1 MKYINAIMGAIYISG
16 VLCLSYLD
24 NHPDEYPT
32 LNSENIEVQENV
44 QEIGKKE
51 EKPAK
56 EEEKSVEKPA
66 ISIEKKVEEKKTATE
81 KTPVPPAP
89 APAPAISKMETATYT
104 YEDYEKTIL
113 GTCPSQRDKSSSW
126 ERGNRLNAIGIIT
139 SGESKTSPM
148 NSLNALIES
157 WWNDYK
163 LGGWTGRHMMAS
175 LNNVAGF
182 DKTWSN
188 SRIAFFIDFDGLFVN
203 WDNSWEDN
211 KTINATDEQMK
222 YLDHLVSDGTNYLRW
237 LDSTY
242 NAKCP
247 ND

>member
-1 MKYINAIMGAIYISG
+1 MKYIDAIMGAIYISG

-24 NHPDEYPT
+24 NHPEELSYS
-32 LNSENIEVQENV
+32 NNESAEVQVEASS
-44 QEIGKKE
+44 ELSAIDKKE
-51 EKPAK
+51 EAPQDNPATP
-56 EEEKSVEKPA
+56 V
-66 ISIEKKVEEKKTATE
+66 EKKVEEKKVVVKNAPTT
-81 KTPVPPAP
+81 PAP
-89 APAPAISKMETATYT
+89 APAPTISKTKTVTYT

-148 NSLNALIES
+148 NSLNSLIES
-157 WWNDYK
+157 WWNEYK
-163 LGGWTGRHMMAS
+163 LGEWTGRYMMAS
-175 LNNVAGF
+175 LNNIIDF
-182 DKTWSN
+182 DKTYSN
-188 SRIAFFIDFDGLFVN
+188 SRVAMFIDFDGLFVN

-211 KTINATDEQMK
+211 KTINVSEEQRLRLNQMA
-222 YLDHLVSDGTNYLRW
+222 SNGTNYLRW